1 MAEIH
6 QKYISLFCF
15 GKYFEKGVNICI
27 KKLLQILQ
35 SLEASFKS
43 ENTWN
48 SRLCI
53 YWICILV
60 SYT

>member
-27 KKLLQILQ
+27 KKLLQILE

-43 ENTWN
+43 ENT
-48 SRLCI
+48 
-53 YWICILV
+53 
-60 SYT
+60 